1 MVVIATLGIS
11 AGAIYGQTSQKD
23 DPTIE
28 VKGIKNTYIQKE
40 VPGLYC
46 IWNKNN
52 KLDEIDPSYLFFQHI
67 PPIALN
73 DRSLIDEIVQKHLGV
88 YFKKYKG
95 IYKSSTS
102 LGFFFYAD
110 IDGNIKE
117 MYMSYPK
124 EVGIIPATVIEALEE
139 DVLKSDIKL
148 IFDKN
153 HRVFKGSAW
162 VGQQLDY
169 DPDDIRNCKTE

>member
-1 MVVIATLGIS
+1 M
-11 AGAIYGQTSQKD
+11 
-23 DPTIE
+23 
-28 VKGIKNTYIQKE
+28 
-40 VPGLYC
+40 
-46 IWNKNN
+46 
-52 KLDEIDPSYLFFQHI
+52 
-67 PPIALN
+67 
-73 DRSLIDEIVQKHLGV
+73 GV